1 MINKVDHLIVAVK
14 DIEEAENNFSKLFGT
29 VPVWTGE
36 HPELGTVNS
45 IFNFSN
51 IYFEL
56 LASKGEGVGADFV
69 NDRISNEGEG
79 LA

>member
-1 MINKVDHLIVAVK
+1 M
-14 DIEEAENNFSKLFGT
+14 FGAA
-29 VPVWTGE
+29 PVWTGE

-56 LASKGEGVGADFV
+56 LASKGEGAGADFV
-69 NDRISNEGEG
+69 NDRISNQGEG
-79 LA
+79 LAGLVLGADRLDLIRKNS